1 MIGLILGL
9 ANILQHDWAVA
20 STPLGRLQSYKVYNI

>member
-1 MIGLILGL
+1 MGLTLGL

-20 STPLGRLQSYKVYNI
+20 STPLGRVQSYKL